1 MFGNDDYVFGQYVRY
16 RVDKE
21 KKSSEWEGNSARAL
35 WVGREDD
42 GSFHYV
48 VPIVWDPNAN
58 LYNLGATIKVSRVAH
73 IGDPNKLEFP
83 LIVGPGE
90 GKPIEDFED
99 FMSKLLEPRYTAAK
113 GSVEEQVDG
122 EDPILE
128 VEEIVGKRGSKKKS
142 MKYQVKWKG
151 SKVLTW
157 EPLTH
162 SVRTNRKSH

>member
-1 MFGNDDYVFGQYVRY
+1 MINQT
-16 RVDKE
+16 
-21 KKSSEWEGNSARAL
+21 
-35 WVGREDD
+35 
-42 GSFHYV
+42 
-48 VPIVWDPNAN
+48 P
-58 LYNLGATIKVSRVAH
+58 
-73 IGDPNKLEFP
+73 PNKLEFP

-90 GKPIEDFED
+90 GKPIEEFET

-157 EPLTH
+157 EPL
-162 SVRTNRKSH
+162 SHLKGASKAIKEYESKQKYSK